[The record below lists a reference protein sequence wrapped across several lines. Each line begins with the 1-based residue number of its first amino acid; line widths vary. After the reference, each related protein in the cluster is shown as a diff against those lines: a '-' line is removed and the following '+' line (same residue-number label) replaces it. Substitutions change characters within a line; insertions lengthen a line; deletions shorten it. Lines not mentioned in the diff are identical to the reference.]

1 MAFQLR
7 FSLAQTDR
15 TVAPGGVAMLLRGY
29 QPAVWVKLVQWERPQ
44 EELGIAFPAVLDT
57 GNNHSFLIPGSL
69 FQAWMQIE
77 PEQLDHFRTVLV
89 NGVLLRCYGF
99 NVDLLRL
106 RSGQPTARVAG
117 RLQTDRG
124 IAIIPRELEHRFPR
138 MPVIGVRCLVAS
150 RVTFSLNGDKQ
161 TFSLSQSR
169 LTPVRR
175 GSA

>member
-7 FSLAQTDR
+7 VSLAQTER
-15 TVAPGGVAMLLRGY
+15 TVTPGGVPILLRRY
-29 QPAVWVKLVQWERPQ
+29 QPAVWVKLVQWEKPEQ
-44 EELGIAFPAVLDT
+44 DLGIAFPAVLDS

-77 PEQLDHFRTVLV
+77 LEQLDHFRTVLV
-89 NGVLLRCYGF
+89 NGILLRCYGF

-106 RSGQPTARVAG
+106 RSGQPTERVAG

-138 MPVIGVRCLVAS
+138 MPVIGVRCLIAS
-150 RVTFSLNGDKQ
+150 RVTFSLSGDKKS
-161 TFSLSQSR
+161 FSLSQPR
-169 LTPVRR
+169 LTPARR
-175 GSA
+175 GFA